1 MNKIILALLLS
12 VSTLASATWWAP
24 VVGDKMYINYVD
36 QFGMTNT
43 KFLAAT
49 VANIDLEDNS
59 AARIAQIKATGREV
73 ICYFSA
79 GSWEDWRSDQALF
92 PEVAKGNPMSGWVGE
107 KWIDIRN
114 ADIVNIMKARID
126 LAVSKGCDAVD
137 PDNTDGWDGN
147 NTGFPLT
154 KLDTKIYLATL
165 ANYAHS
171 VGLGVGLKNN
181 PNIVNEMF
189 TYFDFGVV
197 EQCHEYNECPMYAV
211 FPSTSK
217 PVFQIEY
224 KGTLSVICNAAAAR
238 NFDAQKKTLDLN
250 NKGTHCP

>member
-24 VVGDKMYINYVD
+24 SVGDKMYINYVD

-49 VANIDLEDNS
+49 LVNIDLEDNT
-59 AARIAQIKATGREV
+59 ATRIAQIKATGREV

-79 GSWEDWRSDQALF
+79 GSWENWRADQAAF
-92 PEVAKGNPMSGWVGE
+92 PAVAKGNTMSGWPDERWV
-107 KWIDIRN
+107 DIRN

-126 LAVSKGCDAVD
+126 LAVTKGCNAVD
-137 PDNTDGWDGN
+137 PDNVDGWDGN

-171 VGLGVGLKNN
+171 VGLGIGLKNS
-181 PNIVNEMF
+181 PNIINEMF

-197 EQCHEYNECPMYAV
+197 EQCQEFNECGAYLV
-211 FPSTSK
+211 FPNYNK

-224 KGTLSVICNAAAAR
+224 VGGLSTICNAAAI
-238 NFDAQKKTLDLN
+238 NNYDAQKKSLDLN
-250 NKGTHCP
+250 NVGTHCP